1 MRTVTQL
8 SFIITFLVITVIS
21 VPAALDPNLMLYFK
35 FDEQLDG
42 RQVED
47 MTGGG
52 NNGKL
57 KFGAKITN
65 EPAEVY
71 RGAGA
76 LKIFNNIS
84 AQFRVDAFKRMD
96 TYKDHTYTFQL
107 YIFGPTQKPWGNG
120 LVKIPHRASLLE
132 KGRDLN
138 LAGAFKGHAPAM
150 FIREDPLALIY
161 FYEGGQGNQGV
172 LGPESVGPGG
182 KGTGFEPKTWYHIAG
197 VKQGTDLTV
206 YINGKE
212 IGIFAVPIAF
222 VQGEGH
228 LRIGAT
234 DIRAASFAMDEFQ
247 LYDRPLTEEEM
258 ALDAK
263 GKLLSVEPQDKL
275 TTTWGRLKTSR

>member
-1 MRTVTQL
+1 MRTVIQL

-65 EPAEVY
+65 DPAEIY

-96 TYKDHTYTFQL
+96 AYKDHTYTFQL

-161 FYEGGQGNQGV
+161 FYEGGQGNQGI
-172 LGPESVGPGG
+172 LGPESIGPGG

-197 VKQGTDLTV
+197 VKQGADLTI

-247 LYDRPLTEEEM
+247 LYDRPLTEEEV

-263 GKLLSVEPQDKL
+263 GKLLSVEPQAKL
-275 TTTWGRLKTSR
+275 TATWGRLKSR

>member
-1 MRTVTQL
+1 MRTLIRL
-8 SFIITFLVITVIS
+8 SFITTFLVLTVLS
-21 VPAALDPNLMLYFK
+21 AQAALDPALMLYFT

-42 RQVED
+42 KVVED

-52 NNGKL
+52 HNGKL

-84 AQFRVDAFKRMD
+84 AQFRVDSFKRMD
-96 TYKDHTYTFQL
+96 TYGDNTYTFRL

-138 LAGAFKGHAPAM
+138 LVGAFKGHAPAM

-172 LGPESVGPGG
+172 LGPDSVGPGG

-197 VKQGTDLTV
+197 VKQGSDLTI

-212 IGIFAVPIAF
+212 IGIYAVPIAF

-228 LRIGAT
+228 LRVGAT

-247 LYDRPLTEEEM
+247 LFDRPLTKEEV

-263 GKLLSVEPQDKL
+263 ADSVSRSHKDKL
-275 TTTWGRLKTSR
+275 TTTWGRIKTGR

>member
-1 MRTVTQL
+1 MRTVIQL

-65 EPAEVY
+65 DPAEIY

-96 TYKDHTYTFQL
+96 AYKDHTYTFQL

-161 FYEGGQGNQGV
+161 FYEGGQGNQGI
-172 LGPESVGPGG
+172 LGPESIGPGG

-197 VKQGTDLTV
+197 VKQGADLTI

-247 LYDRPLTEEEM
+247 LYDRPLTEEEV

-263 GKLLSVEPQDKL
+263 GKLLSVEPQAKL

>member
-1 MRTVTQL
+1 MRTLIRL
-8 SFIITFLVITVIS
+8 SFITTFLVLTVLS
-21 VPAALDPNLMLYFK
+21 AQAALDPALMLYFT

-42 RQVED
+42 KVVED

-52 NNGKL
+52 HNGKL

-71 RGAGA
+71 KGAGA

-84 AQFRVDAFKRMD
+84 AQFRVDSFKRMD
-96 TYKDHTYTFQL
+96 TYRDNTYTFRL

-138 LAGAFKGHAPAM
+138 LVGAFKGHAPAM
-150 FIREDPLALIY
+150 FIREEPLALIY
-161 FYEGGQGNQGV
+161 FYEGGEGNQGV
-172 LGPESVGPGG
+172 LGPDSVGPGG

-197 VKQGTDLTV
+197 VKQGSDLTI
-206 YINGKE
+206 YIDGKE
-212 IGIFAVPIAF
+212 IGIYAVPIAF

-228 LRIGAT
+228 LRVGAT
-234 DIRAASFAMDEFQ
+234 DIRASSFAMDEFQ
-247 LYDRPLTEEEM
+247 LFDRPLTKEEV
-258 ALDAK
+258 ALDVK
-263 GKLLSVEPQDKL
+263 GILHSVEPQDKL
-275 TTTWGRLKTSR
+275 ATSWGRIKTGR

>member
-1 MRTVTQL
+1 MRTVIQL

-21 VPAALDPNLMLYFK
+21 AQAALDPNLMLYFK
-35 FDEQLDG
+35 FDKQLDG
-42 RQVED
+42 RVIED

-52 NNGKL
+52 HNGKL

-65 EPAEVY
+65 EPEEVY

-161 FYEGGQGNQGV
+161 FYEGAQGNQGV

-197 VKQGTDLTV
+197 VKQEADLTV

-212 IGIFAVPIAF
+212 IGVFAVPIAF

-247 LYDRPLTEEEM
+247 LYDRPLTEEEV

-263 GKLLSVEPQDKL
+263 GELLSVEPQAKL
-275 TTTWGRLKTSR
+275 TTTWGSLKTSR

>member
-1 MRTVTQL
+1 MRTVIQL

-21 VPAALDPNLMLYFK
+21 AQAALDPNLMLYFK

-42 RQVED
+42 RVIED

-52 NNGKL
+52 HNGKL

-65 EPAEVY
+65 EPEEVY

-150 FIREDPLALIY
+150 FIREAPLALIY

-228 LRIGAT
+228 LRVGAT
-234 DIRAASFAMDEFQ
+234 DIRSASFAMDEFQ
-247 LYDRPLTEEEM
+247 LYDRPLTAEEV
-258 ALDAK
+258 ALDAQ
-263 GKLLSVEPQDKL
+263 GKLLSVEPQAKL

>member
-1 MRTVTQL
+1 MRTLIRL
-8 SFIITFLVITVIS
+8 SFITTFLVIIIFS
-21 VPAALDPNLMLYFK
+21 ASAAIDPNMILYYS

-47 MTGGG
+47 LTGGG
-52 NNGKL
+52 NHGKL
-57 KFGAKITN
+57 RFGAKITN

-71 RGAGA
+71 KGAGA

-84 AQFRVDAFKRMD
+84 AQFRVDSFKRMD
-96 TYKDHTYTFQL
+96 TYGDNTYTFRL

-138 LAGAFKGHAPAM
+138 LVGAFKGHAPAM

-172 LGPESVGPGG
+172 LGPDSVGPGG
-182 KGTGFEPKTWYHIAG
+182 KRTGFEPKTWYHIAG
-197 VKQGTDLTV
+197 VKQGSDLTI
-206 YINGKE
+206 YIDGKE
-212 IGIFAVPIAF
+212 IGIYAVPIAF

-228 LRIGAT
+228 LRVGAT
-234 DIRAASFAMDEFQ
+234 DIRAASFAMDELQ
-247 LYDRPLTEEEM
+247 LFDRPLTKEEV
-258 ALDAK
+258 ALDVK
-263 GKLLSVEPQDKL
+263 GILHSVEPQDKL
-275 TTTWGRLKTSR
+275 ATSWGRIKTGR

>member
-1 MRTVTQL
+1 MRTVIQL

-42 RQVED
+42 KQVED

-52 NNGKL
+52 SNGKL

-84 AQFRVDAFKRMD
+84 AQFRVDAFQRMD

-150 FIREDPLALIY
+150 FIREAPLALIY

-197 VKQGTDLTV
+197 VKQGADLTV

-263 GKLLSVEPQDKL
+263 GKLLSVEPQAKL

>member
-1 MRTVTQL
+1 MRTVIQL

-197 VKQGTDLTV
+197 VKQGADLTV

-247 LYDRPLTEEEM
+247 LYDRPLTEEEV

-263 GKLLSVEPQDKL
+263 GKLLSVEPQAKL
-275 TTTWGRLKTSR
+275 TTTWGCLKTSR

>member
-1 MRTVTQL
+1 MRTVIQL
-8 SFIITFLVITVIS
+8 SFITTSLFITVLS
-21 VPAALDPNLMLYFK
+21 VQAALDPALMLYFK

-42 RQVED
+42 RQVKD

-65 EPAEVY
+65 EPQEVY

-182 KGTGFEPKTWYHIAG
+182 KGTGFESKTWYHIAG
-197 VKQGTDLTV
+197 VKQGADLTI

-247 LYDRPLTEEEM
+247 LYDRPLTEEEV

-263 GKLLSVEPQDKL
+263 GKLLSVEPQAKL